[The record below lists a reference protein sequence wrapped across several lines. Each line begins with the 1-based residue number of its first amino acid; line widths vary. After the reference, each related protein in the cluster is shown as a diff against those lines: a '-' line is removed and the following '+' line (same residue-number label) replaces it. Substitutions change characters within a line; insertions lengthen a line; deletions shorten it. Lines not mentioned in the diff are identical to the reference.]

1 MIDLTPLDVRKKR
14 GDFRRILR
22 GYDPEEVDTFMEL
35 VAERFEELV
44 RSNLALSEKTDRL
57 ESQLNA
63 LEGRENAI
71 QEALVTA
78 QKLRE
83 EVREQSRQDAEI
95 LQEQAKR
102 EADLLKAEADGEIAH
117 RLSEAESLIRERQ
130 RALEDLERNRIKF
143 LKSFRSLLER
153 ELDAVEVEEARRP
166 LEDTPVELDLRGWK
180 PGGGLDEEEEAE
192 DAPSGAEEEPVEAE
206 PEQDEEVVTE
216 GMEASVE
223 EVEEDEAEG
232 VEVEVEEAEV
242 EEVEAEVEDGD
253 EEGVPGG
260 FETQIFEGAKPTDLN
275 IQPEEESW
283 SPEEA
288 PSEEAPSEEAP
299 SENEDTSSSPQEPK
313 WLFSLLKKEEERGE
327 EG

>member
-44 RSNLALSEKTDRL
+44 RGHLSLSEKTDRL

-63 LEGRENAI
+63 LEGRENAV

-83 EVREQSRQDAEI
+83 EVREQSRHDAEV

-102 EADLLKAEADGEIAH
+102 EVDLLKAEAEGEIAH
-117 RLSEAESLIRERQ
+117 RLSEAEGLIRERQ

-192 DAPSGAEEEPVEAE
+192 DAPSGAEEAPVEAE

-223 EVEEDEAEG
+223 EVEIE
-232 VEVEVEEAEV
+232 EVEVEEF
-242 EEVEAEVEDGD
+242 EAEVEDGD
-253 EEGVPGG
+253 EEGAPGG
-260 FETQIFEGAKPTDLN
+260 FETQILEGAKPTDLN

-283 SPEEA
+283 SP
-288 PSEEAPSEEAP
+288 EEAP

>member
-44 RSNLALSEKTDRL
+44 RGHLALSEKTDRL
-57 ESQLNA
+57 EIQLDA
-63 LEGRENAI
+63 LEGRENAV

-83 EVREQSRQDAEI
+83 EVREQSRRDAEV
-95 LQEQAKR
+95 LHEQAKR
-102 EADLLKAEADGEIAH
+102 EADLLKAEADGEIAR
-117 RLSEAESLIRERQ
+117 RLSEAEGLIRERQ
-130 RALEDLERNRIKF
+130 RVLEDLDRNRIKF

-153 ELDAVEVEEARRP
+153 ELDAVEVEESRRP
-166 LEDTPVELDLRGWK
+166 LEDTTVELDLRGWK

-192 DAPSGAEEEPVEAE
+192 DAPVEAE
-206 PEQDEEVVTE
+206 EASVEAQPGQDEEVVIE

-223 EVEEDEAEG
+223 EVEVEIEEVEED
-232 VEVEVEEAEV
+232 EVEVGEEEV
-242 EEVEAEVEDGD
+242 EEED

-260 FETQIFEGAKPTDLN
+260 FETQILGGAEPTGLN

-288 PSEEAPSEEAP
+288 SPEEAS

-313 WLFSLLKKEEERGE
+313 WLFSLLKKEEARGE